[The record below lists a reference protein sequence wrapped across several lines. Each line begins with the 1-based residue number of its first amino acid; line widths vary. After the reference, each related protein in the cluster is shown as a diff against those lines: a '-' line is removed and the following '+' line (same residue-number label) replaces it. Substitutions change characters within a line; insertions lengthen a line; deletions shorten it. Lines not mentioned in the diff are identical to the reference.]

1 MRRSANDCSNIYKN
15 IAYDQNY
22 PEVQIDFQRNVNLD
36 WDESLNTGVN
46 AMIIHER
53 VSDIIT

>member
-1 MRRSANDCSNIYKN
+1 MTAQIYKSKAND
-15 IAYDQNY
+15 QNN
-22 PEVQIDFQRNVNLD
+22 PEVQIDFQKNVHLV

-53 VSDIIT
+53 VSDIIP